1 MIAKL
6 FTHPI
11 ILSFYTILWLVLP
24 LCASM
29 AVVYKT
35 IRVNNIRRMP
45 MEAGVLLIYMVVGL
59 GTLGAALWAVQ
70 AYWP

>member
-6 FTHPI
+6 FTHPM
-11 ILSFYTILWLVLP
+11 ILPFHTILWLVLP
-24 LCASM
+24 LCASV

-45 MEAGVLLIYMVVGL
+45 MEAGVLLVYMAVGL
-59 GTLGAALWAVQ
+59 GVLGVALWAVH

>member
-11 ILSFYTILWLVLP
+11 ILPFHTILWLVLP
-24 LCASM
+24 LCASV

-45 MEAGVLLIYMVVGL
+45 MEAGVLLVYMAVGL
-59 GTLGAALWAVQ
+59 GALGVALWAVQ

>member
-11 ILSFYTILWLVLP
+11 ILPFHTILWLVLP
-24 LCASM
+24 LCASV

-45 MEAGVLLIYMVVGL
+45 MEAGVLLVYMAVGL
-59 GTLGAALWAVQ
+59 GALGLGLWAVH